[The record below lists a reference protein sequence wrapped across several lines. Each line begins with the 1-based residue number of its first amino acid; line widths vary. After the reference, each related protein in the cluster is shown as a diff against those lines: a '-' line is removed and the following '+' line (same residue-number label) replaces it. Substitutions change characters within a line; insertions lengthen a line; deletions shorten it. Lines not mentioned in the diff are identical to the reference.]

1 MCVVSTFLSSL
12 FRPISWFFSH
22 FFLLLSCCPHKFW
35 FFCAFEKLRR
45 QREKRERKEKKKTRR
60 NKQRSNLMSNMCLVR
75 LSRSCLLFVSLSICC
90 WRGAPLH
97 RLIVSN
103 EKKQKHISKIQKGNE
118 FVFGIEVVGR
128 RRRSRPTSWKKNI
141 CQVER
146 EKNVLFLSLP
156 NGLGR
161 WQQPDVGG
169 LALVPVATLSDLCA
183 SSNVLNT
190 FWSLHSLT
198 LCGRANFPQQ

>member
-1 MCVVSTFLSSL
+1 
-12 FRPISWFFSH
+12 
-22 FFLLLSCCPHKFW
+22 
-35 FFCAFEKLRR
+35 
-45 QREKRERKEKKKTRR
+45 
-60 NKQRSNLMSNMCLVR
+60 
-75 LSRSCLLFVSLSICC
+75 LLFVALSICC

-97 RLIVSN
+97 LLIVSN
-103 EKKQKHISKIQKGNE
+103 ETKQKHISKIQKGNE

-128 RRRSRPTSWKKNI
+128 RRSRPISWKKNV

-146 EKNVLFLSLP
+146 ERDVLFLSLP
-156 NGLGR
+156 NGLGGR

-198 LCGRANFPQQ
+198 LCGRANLPQQ